1 MERQS
6 EICTVE
12 KRYIKIQ
19 SKGKIDIET
28 MKKKKGIESQRNNGE
43 RDIQRNRHRDR
54 WTEKQKKKIKR
65 NIDIKKKID
74 IVRMKLNNRN
84 F

>member
-28 MKKKKGIESQRNNGE
+28 MKKKGQKVRETMVKEIYRETDTGIDGQRNKRKRSRE
-43 RDIQRNRHRDR
+43 IQ
-54 WTEKQKKKIKR
+54 I
-65 NIDIKKKID
+65 
-74 IVRMKLNNRN
+74 
-84 F
+84 

>member
-43 RDIQRNRHRDR
+43 RDTVYRETDTGIDGQRNKRKRSR
-54 WTEKQKKKIKR
+54 EIKI
-65 NIDIKKKID
+65 
-74 IVRMKLNNRN
+74 
-84 F
+84 